1 MMQKFSG
8 VTTDSLIPELHNYEN
23 NQFINVYNTFCKK
36 HLKSM
41 KEVYNKGL
49 ELQHKMHQIESFN
62 SCNDDRALEKGRT
75 QYCESLFGGKQNEF
89 VFWNQAQIKDEC
101 SHVADQTCA

>member
-1 MMQKFSG
+1 
-8 VTTDSLIPELHNYEN
+8 
-23 NQFINVYNTFCKK
+23 
-36 HLKSM
+36 M

-101 SHVADQTCA
+101 SHVADQTCAQMNENLFSKYGELEKKTLNNVEMFVN